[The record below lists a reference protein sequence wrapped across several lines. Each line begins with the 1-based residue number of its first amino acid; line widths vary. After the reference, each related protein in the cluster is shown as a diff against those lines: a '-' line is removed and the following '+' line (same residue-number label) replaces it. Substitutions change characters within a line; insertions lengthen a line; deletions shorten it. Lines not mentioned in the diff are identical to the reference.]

1 MMSRIS
7 AGLPVRVSRG
17 NTLQMSQ
24 RARMYPAKVVKVVT
38 FSCGCI
44 CEYPIE
50 GRFAEMRDWHI
61 TSCKKHVEERLSMAE
76 RAEMIWQKFNEPVEK
91 LKCRVI

>member
-1 MMSRIS
+1 MSRLVN
-7 AGLPVRVSRG
+7 GLPVRKSTNG
-17 NTLQMSQ
+17 TPQMAQ

-50 GRFAEMRDWHI
+50 GQFAELGDWHI
-61 TSCKKHVEERLSMAE
+61 TPCKKHTEERLSMAQ
-76 RAEMIWQKFNEPVEK
+76 RADVVWQRFDKSVREK
-91 LKCRVI
+91 GEGYL

>member
-1 MMSRIS
+1 MMSRLVN
-7 AGLPVRVSRG
+7 GLPIGVSRG

-50 GRFAEMRDWHI
+50 GRFAELGDWHI
-61 TSCKKHVEERLSMAE
+61 VPCKKHTEERLSMAQ
-76 RAEMIWQKFNEPVEK
+76 RAEMVWQEFDRPT
-91 LKCRVI
+91 LKSY